1 MGDQMIGKI
10 ERESSRRGK
19 LMYSWS
25 RAPSGCWAGGK
36 EKKVVKTTC
45 EVQTAMGKCGCWSS
59 SGGAAFQRSQNQKR
73 WEGSRA
79 ALHAL
84 GGDRR
89 KQARARIISA
99 AHRSTLPPPLVLAKP
114 VTAGPTP
121 CRTLLYSRPHP
132 SPFPSSSYPHRR
144 WTNPT
149 FPLPPPPPASPL
161 PHHLPRT
168 ILKNSLMGQRKR
180 RWPVYYLARKKM
192 NVVH

>member
-1 MGDQMIGKI
+1 MIGKI

-45 EVQTAMGKCGCWSS
+45 EVQTAMGKGGCWSS

-114 VTAGPTP
+114 VTAGPTS
-121 CRTLLYSRPHP
+121 CRP
-132 SPFPSSSYPHRR
+132 SFTPAPTPLPF
-144 WTNPT
+144 
-149 FPLPPPPPASPL
+149 PPPPTPTDGGPTPPSPYPSPCL
-161 PHHLPRT
+161 SPTAPPPPYDPEEFPH
-168 ILKNSLMGQRKR
+168 
-180 RWPVYYLARKKM
+180 
-192 NVVH
+192 